1 MAKQSG
7 GMPKIDEDFMKELI
21 SQGVPSKQ
29 DNNKT
34 NDVPQETQ
42 TETVQVEK
50 PTPRKRKGGSGD
62 YRETYFQKVELAD
75 RQPLYVS
82 RTTHE
87 KLMRIVTVIG
97 GRKVTVSS
105 YVENILLRHF
115 EQYQDEINTLYESHF
130 QSLSDYDNL
139 LHTYRAF
146 GVLYRPMAV
155 VSLHGQ
161 PDINGQNG

>member
-7 GMPKIDEDFMKELI
+7 DMPKIDEDFMKELI
-21 SQGVPSKQ
+21 SQGVPAKRENLP
-29 DNNKT
+29 D
-34 NDVPQETQ
+34 DVPLPGGEKVITQEGQ
-42 TETVQVEK
+42 QEEVVRVEK
-50 PTPRKRKGGSGD
+50 PTPRRRKGGTGD

-82 RTTHE
+82 RSTHE

-115 EQYQDEINTLYESHF
+115 EQYQDEINTLYESNF
-130 QSLSDYDNL
+130 QKP
-139 LHTYRAF
+139 
-146 GVLYRPMAV
+146 V
-155 VSLHGQ
+155 
-161 PDINGQNG
+161 

>member
-29 DNNKT
+29 DNDKM
-34 NDVPQETQ
+34 NDVPQE

-50 PTPRKRKGGSGD
+50 TTNRKRKGGSGD
-62 YRETYFQKVELAD
+62 YRETYFQKVELTD

-82 RTTHE
+82 RSTHE

-130 QSLSDYDNL
+130 QKP
-139 LHTYRAF
+139 
-146 GVLYRPMAV
+146 V
-155 VSLHGQ
+155 
-161 PDINGQNG
+161 

>member
-21 SQGVPSKQ
+21 SQGVPAKRENLP
-29 DNNKT
+29 DDAPLPGGEKVIT
-34 NDVPQETQ
+34 QEGQ
-42 TETVQVEK
+42 QEEVVRVEK
-50 PTPRKRKGGSGD
+50 PTPRRRKGGTGD
-62 YRETYFQKVELAD
+62 YRETYFQKVELTD

-130 QSLSDYDNL
+130 QKP
-139 LHTYRAF
+139 
-146 GVLYRPMAV
+146 V
-155 VSLHGQ
+155 
-161 PDINGQNG
+161 

>member
-21 SQGVPSKQ
+21 SQGVPAKRESQ
-29 DNNKT
+29 PD
-34 NDVPQETQ
+34 DVPQPGGETETAHEGRQ
-42 TETVQVEK
+42 TETVRVEK
-50 PTPRKRKGGSGD
+50 PTPRKRKGGLGD

-130 QSLSDYDNL
+130 QKP
-139 LHTYRAF
+139 F
-146 GVLYRPMAV
+146 
-155 VSLHGQ
+155 
-161 PDINGQNG
+161 

>member
-29 DNNKT
+29 DNDKT
-34 NDVPQETQ
+34 NDVPQE

-130 QSLSDYDNL
+130 QNPYSYGGL
-139 LHTYRAF
+139 LHTYRAG

-161 PDINGQNG
+161 PDITRQNG

>member
-21 SQGVPSKQ
+21 SQGVPAKRENLP
-29 DNNKT
+29 DDAPLPGGEKVIT
-34 NDVPQETQ
+34 QEGQ
-42 TETVQVEK
+42 QEEVVRVEK
-50 PTPRKRKGGSGD
+50 PTPRRRKGGTGD

-115 EQYQDEINTLYESHF
+115 EQYQDEINALYESNF
-130 QSLSDYDNL
+130 QKPVRLW
-139 LHTYRAF
+139 
-146 GVLYRPMAV
+146 
-155 VSLHGQ
+155 
-161 PDINGQNG
+161 

>member
-21 SQGVPSKQ
+21 SQGVPAKRENQ
-29 DNNKT
+29 PDDAPLPGGEKVIT
-34 NDVPQETQ
+34 QEGQ
-42 TETVQVEK
+42 QEEVVQVEK
-50 PTPRKRKGGSGD
+50 PTPRRRKGGTGD

-115 EQYQDEINTLYESHF
+115 EQFQDEINALYESHF
-130 QSLSDYDNL
+130 QKP
-139 LHTYRAF
+139 F
-146 GVLYRPMAV
+146 
-155 VSLHGQ
+155 
-161 PDINGQNG
+161 

>member
-7 GMPKIDEDFMKELI
+7 GMPKIDENFMKELI
-21 SQGVPSKQ
+21 SQGVPAKRENQ
-29 DNNKT
+29 PDNALLPGGEKVIT
-34 NDVPQETQ
+34 QEGQ
-42 TETVQVEK
+42 QEGQHTETVQVEK
-50 PTPRKRKGGSGD
+50 TTPRRRKGGTGD

-130 QSLSDYDNL
+130 QKP
-139 LHTYRAF
+139 
-146 GVLYRPMAV
+146 V
-155 VSLHGQ
+155 
-161 PDINGQNG
+161 

>member
-7 GMPKIDEDFMKELI
+7 GMPKIDENFMKELI
-21 SQGVPSKQ
+21 SQGVPTKQ
-29 DNNKT
+29 ENQPD
-34 NDVPQETQ
+34 DAPQPGGEKVITQ
-42 TETVQVEK
+42 EGKQEGQHTETAQVEK
-50 PTPRKRKGGSGD
+50 PTPRKRKGGTGD

-115 EQYQDEINTLYESHF
+115 DQYQDEINALYESHF
-130 QSLSDYDNL
+130 QK
-139 LHTYRAF
+139 
-146 GVLYRPMAV
+146 P
-155 VSLHGQ
+155 
-161 PDINGQNG
+161 I

>member
-21 SQGVPSKQ
+21 SQGVPAKRENLP
-29 DNNKT
+29 DDAPLPGGEKVIT
-34 NDVPQETQ
+34 QEGQ
-42 TETVQVEK
+42 QEEVVRVEK
-50 PTPRKRKGGSGD
+50 PTPRRRKGGTGD

-115 EQYQDEINTLYESHF
+115 EQYQDEINALYESNF
-130 QSLSDYDNL
+130 QKP
-139 LHTYRAF
+139 
-146 GVLYRPMAV
+146 V
-155 VSLHGQ
+155 
-161 PDINGQNG
+161 

>member
-1 MAKQSG
+1 MKLDRFINRPVLSTVISILIVILGVIGLATLPITQYPDIAPPTVSVSATYQG
-7 GMPKIDEDFMKELI
+7 ANAQTVLNSVIAPLEDQI
-21 SQGVPSKQ
+21 NGVENMMYMSSSA
-29 DNNKT
+29 T
-34 NDVPQETQ
+34 NSS
-42 TETVQVEK
+42 
-50 PTPRKRKGGSGD
+50 SGD
-62 YRETYFQKVELAD
+62 YQETYFQKVELAD

-130 QSLSDYDNL
+130 QKP
-139 LHTYRAF
+139 
-146 GVLYRPMAV
+146 V
-155 VSLHGQ
+155 
-161 PDINGQNG
+161 

>member
-21 SQGVPSKQ
+21 SQGVPAKRESQ
-29 DNNKT
+29 PD
-34 NDVPQETQ
+34 DAPQPGGETETAHEGRQ
-42 TETVQVEK
+42 TETVRVEK
-50 PTPRKRKGGSGD
+50 PTPRKRKGGTGD
-62 YRETYFQKVELAD
+62 YRETYFQKVELTD

-115 EQYQDEINTLYESHF
+115 EQYQDEINALYESHF
-130 QSLSDYDNL
+130 QKP
-139 LHTYRAF
+139 F
-146 GVLYRPMAV
+146 
-155 VSLHGQ
+155 
-161 PDINGQNG
+161 

>member
-1 MAKQSG
+1 MAKQSS

-21 SQGVPSKQ
+21 SQGVPAKRENLP
-29 DNNKT
+29 DDALLPGGEKVIT
-34 NDVPQETQ
+34 QEGQ
-42 TETVQVEK
+42 QEEVVRVEK
-50 PTPRKRKGGSGD
+50 PTPRRRKGGTGD

-87 KLMRIVTVIG
+87 KLMRIVTVIS

-115 EQYQDEINTLYESHF
+115 EQYQDEINTLYESNF
-130 QSLSDYDNL
+130 QKP
-139 LHTYRAF
+139 
-146 GVLYRPMAV
+146 V
-155 VSLHGQ
+155 
-161 PDINGQNG
+161 

>member
-1 MAKQSG
+1 
-7 GMPKIDEDFMKELI
+7 MPKIDEYFMKELI
-21 SQGVPSKQ
+21 SQGVPAKRENQ
-29 DNNKT
+29 PDNALLPGGEKVIT
-34 NDVPQETQ
+34 QEGQ
-42 TETVQVEK
+42 QEGQHTETVQVEK
-50 PTPRKRKGGSGD
+50 TTPRRRKGGTGD

-115 EQYQDEINTLYESHF
+115 EQYQDEINALYESHF
-130 QSLSDYDNL
+130 QKP
-139 LHTYRAF
+139 
-146 GVLYRPMAV
+146 V
-155 VSLHGQ
+155 
-161 PDINGQNG
+161 

>member
-21 SQGVPSKQ
+21 SQGVPAKRERQ
-29 DNNKT
+29 PD
-34 NDVPQETQ
+34 DAPQETQ
-42 TETVQVEK
+42 AETAQVEK
-50 PTPRKRKGGSGD
+50 PTPRRRKGGTGD
-62 YRETYFQKVELAD
+62 YRETYFQKVELTD

-115 EQYQDEINTLYESHF
+115 EQYQDEINALYESHF
-130 QSLSDYDNL
+130 QK
-139 LHTYRAF
+139 
-146 GVLYRPMAV
+146 P
-155 VSLHGQ
+155 
-161 PDINGQNG
+161 I

>member
-21 SQGVPSKQ
+21 SQGVPAKRESQ
-29 DNNKT
+29 PDDT
-34 NDVPQETQ
+34 PQETQ
-42 TETVQVEK
+42 AETAQVEK
-50 PTPRKRKGGSGD
+50 PTPRKRKGGTGD
-62 YRETYFQKVELAD
+62 YRETYFQKVELTD

-115 EQYQDEINTLYESHF
+115 EQYQDEINALYESHF
-130 QSLSDYDNL
+130 QKP
-139 LHTYRAF
+139 F
-146 GVLYRPMAV
+146 
-155 VSLHGQ
+155 
-161 PDINGQNG
+161 

>member
-7 GMPKIDEDFMKELI
+7 GMQKIDEDFMKELI
-21 SQGVPSKQ
+21 SQGIPAKRENQPDDAPLPGGEKVI
-29 DNNKT
+29 T
-34 NDVPQETQ
+34 QEGQ
-42 TETVQVEK
+42 QEEVVRVEK
-50 PTPRKRKGGSGD
+50 PTPRKRKGGTGD

-115 EQYQDEINTLYESHF
+115 EQYQDEINALYESHF
-130 QSLSDYDNL
+130 QKP
-139 LHTYRAF
+139 F
-146 GVLYRPMAV
+146 
-155 VSLHGQ
+155 
-161 PDINGQNG
+161 

>member
-21 SQGVPSKQ
+21 SQGVPAKRENLP
-29 DNNKT
+29 DDALLPGGEKVIT
-34 NDVPQETQ
+34 QEGQ
-42 TETVQVEK
+42 QEEVVRVEK
-50 PTPRKRKGGSGD
+50 PTPRRRKGGTGD

-115 EQYQDEINTLYESHF
+115 EQYQDEINTLYESNF
-130 QSLSDYDNL
+130 QKP
-139 LHTYRAF
+139 
-146 GVLYRPMAV
+146 V
-155 VSLHGQ
+155 
-161 PDINGQNG
+161 

>member
-7 GMPKIDEDFMKELI
+7 GMPKIDENFMKELI
-21 SQGVPSKQ
+21 SQGVPAKRENQ
-29 DNNKT
+29 PDNALLPGGEKVIT
-34 NDVPQETQ
+34 QEGQ
-42 TETVQVEK
+42 QEEVVRVEK
-50 PTPRKRKGGSGD
+50 PTPRRRKGGTGD

-115 EQYQDEINTLYESHF
+115 EQYQDEINALYESHF
-130 QSLSDYDNL
+130 QKP
-139 LHTYRAF
+139 
-146 GVLYRPMAV
+146 V
-155 VSLHGQ
+155 
-161 PDINGQNG
+161 